1 MKKLV
6 PYIAFTGNCEE
17 ALNFYKKAIGG
28 EIKSLNRYSEVPDF
42 SSEENKNKVMHSEFG
57 AEGFLFMAADEMKAP
72 DSGKGNRVSLSM
84 DFDTAEE
91 QERVF
96 NNLSEGADISMS
108 LQDTFWGAR
117 FGILKDKF
125 GISWMFNYDK
135 PEN

>member
-17 ALNFYKKAIGG
+17 ALNFYKNALAG

-42 SSEENKNKVMHSEFG
+42 SSEENKNKVMHSEFE
-57 AEGFLFMAADEMKAP
+57 AEGFSFMAADEMKAP
-72 DSGKGNRVSLSM
+72 DSAKGNRVSLSI
-84 DFDTAEE
+84 DFDSSEE
-91 QERVF
+91 QEKVF
-96 NNLSEGADISMS
+96 SDLSEGAEITMP

-117 FGILKDKF
+117 FGMLTDKF

-135 PEN
+135 PQS